1 MDKDNKKFPFE
12 KERFEEKFPSKKEAF
27 VIRKKRRQILVLFLS
42 FSGYILRGF
51 HTYSNF
57 RSIVISSIPL
67 STYHHPSETPYPSH
81 LQNGDRLS
89 TTYHR
94 SVSAMNRAFQDG
106 GDRLKEDFY
115 FCIWWREG
123 IYGTSCIYSYI
134 STAFQKKHISLQYAF
149 CSSAW

>member
-12 KERFEEKFPSKKEAF
+12 KERFEEKFPSKKETF

-51 HTYSNF
+51 HTYSRF
-57 RSIVISSIPL
+57 HSLLISPIPL

-89 TTYHR
+89 TTYHLIYHLSPPQQRQCRHTNQSPRANR
-94 SVSAMNRAFQDG
+94 SIKIGRAS
-106 GDRLKEDFY
+106 
-115 FCIWWREG
+115 CRERV
-123 IYGTSCIYSYI
+123 
-134 STAFQKKHISLQYAF
+134 
-149 CSSAW
+149 